1 MLGLVLSPALSAV
14 GVSLTLM
21 AIVADLKIVECI
33 YKHRINP
40 EGRLACSCREIT
52 RPFYSQCR
60 ALIESFVPE
69 LAFSELG
76 AILDLLLM
84 YFKKHVFSVFWGF

>member
-1 MLGLVLSPALSAV
+1 MPDLVLSPALSAV

-33 YKHRINP
+33 YKHIINP

-52 RPFYSQCR
+52 RPFTPSAER
-60 ALIESFVPE
+60 
-69 LAFSELG
+69 
-76 AILDLLLM
+76 LLSLL
-84 YFKKHVFSVFWGF
+84 YQSWHSVN